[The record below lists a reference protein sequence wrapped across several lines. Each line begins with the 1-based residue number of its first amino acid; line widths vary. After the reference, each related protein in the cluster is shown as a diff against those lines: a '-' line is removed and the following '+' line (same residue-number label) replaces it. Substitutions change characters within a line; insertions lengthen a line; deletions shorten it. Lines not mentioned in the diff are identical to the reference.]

1 MLMELGKQCWH
12 DRLMRSELFDTDHHE
27 RETTERWIR
36 QSKRMLRVSLG
47 PDVLASKGAMVAYQ
61 GHINFHHESAGSLG
75 RLVRKALT
83 SEDNPLM
90 RVSGDGE
97 VFFAQD
103 ASEVFLIRLEGDGI
117 SINGRSLLAF
127 DATLDHDIHR
137 TKGAGMMTGGFFNT
151 EVHGQGT
158 VSLACDGEP
167 MLLDCSQQPT
177 FVDPQAA
184 VCWSS
189 NLRPD
194 VVSSMNMRSMLRGGS
209 GGAFQYS
216 YHGPGFVVV
225 QPSEG
230 PTVPPHTH

>member
-1 MLMELGKQCWH
+1 
-12 DRLMRSELFDTDHHE
+12 MRSDLFDTDHHE
-27 RETTERWIR
+27 RQTAERWVL

-47 PDVLASKGAMVAYQ
+47 GDVLASKGAMVAFQGRVEYQ
-61 GHINFHHESAGSLG
+61 HESAGSLG
-75 RLVRKALT
+75 KFVRKALT

-90 RVSGDGE
+90 RVSGEGE

-103 ASEVFLIRLEGDGI
+103 ASEIFLIQLEGDGI

-127 DATLDHDIHR
+127 DATMDHDVHR
-137 TKGAGMMTGGFFNT
+137 TKGAGIMTGGLFNT
-151 EVHGQGT
+151 VVQGSGT
-158 VSLACDGEP
+158 VALACDGEP

-177 FVDPQAA
+177 YVDTQAA
-184 VCWSS
+184 VCWSA
-189 NLRPD
+189 NLSPD

-209 GGAFQYS
+209 GEAFQYAF
-216 YHGPGFVVV
+216 HGPGFVVV